1 MAESPD
7 EKLIDYSNASQKLL
21 ISIKERE
28 VFAKIVCKMKSEFNA
43 LTQEEWTEAFSASND
58 LVELVALLVENGE
71 CLGLANPYCEALKG
85 FVCERIKNDIGCDFS
100 SEILEGLYK
109 AMKPALQKV
118 FATGVGDVLK
128 ETKFKIATDDI
139 KAFVL
144 NVPDYEEWLEENR
157 VWVKNIAAEL
167 SVDPFDNFITIMER
181 CGVSLSNKAEIK
193 DVIEHTVLEMLKH
206 SDQKLK
212 KIGERAAVFFG
223 IDPIA
228 AVSDVD
234 EQADN
239 ADK

>member
-1 MAESPD
+1 M
-7 EKLIDYSNASQKLL
+7 N
-21 ISIKERE
+21 
-28 VFAKIVCKMKSEFNA
+28 

-58 LVELVALLVENGE
+58 LAELVALLVENGE

-109 AMKPALQKV
+109 AMKPVFQKV
-118 FATGVGDVLK
+118 FAARVGDVLK

-144 NVPDYEEWLEENR
+144 NVLNYEEWLEENHIS
-157 VWVKNIAAEL
+157 VKNIAAEL
-167 SVDPFDNFITIMER
+167 PVDPFDNFITIMER